1 VLRASPRSDR
11 YLERDLTKD
20 CPWNFDLP
28 FPFPMFLAHSDKA
41 IALEELQ
48 VSLYI
53 LQVAVEHLCQ
63 FIYRTGALGPDR
75 AQESKTVGREQVA
88 GSLHAREIDSFTF
101 ANPATCLGYLEGVL
115 EVFEGLTD

>member
-11 YLERDLTKD
+11 DLERDLTKD
-20 CPWNFDLP
+20 CPWNFDLA

-53 LQVAVEHLCQ
+53 LQVAAQHL
-63 FIYRTGALGPDR
+63 FASSYTWNRGAWSDR
-75 AQESKTVGREQVA
+75 AQGEQDGWA
-88 GSLHAREIDSFTF
+88 
-101 ANPATCLGYLEGVL
+101 
-115 EVFEGLTD
+115 